1 MLVMYTSHVHSCHN
15 FEPLTD
21 LSCKNVIFS
30 DTLYFCWY
38 TRQYA
43 FAFNLPQYLQNWR
56 NLLTVCDSGKEMGT
70 VRNFLAVFVVA
81 CALLLV
87 QGCSSD
93 DDQDVEKY
101 NRPWAQP
108 VKWEREHTLTPNDIN
123 EAFGNSKGDRKFR
136 RNR

>member
-1 MLVMYTSHVHSCHN
+1 MTVYDDAR
-15 FEPLTD
+15 E
-21 LSCKNVIFS
+21 VI
-30 DTLYFCWY
+30 
-38 TRQYA
+38 
-43 FAFNLPQYLQNWR
+43 
-56 NLLTVCDSGKEMGT
+56 T
-70 VRNFLAVFVVA
+70 VRGFLAVFAVA

-93 DDQDVEKY
+93 DGQDVEKY

-123 EAFGNSKGDRKFR
+123 EAFGNSKGERKFR

>member
-1 MLVMYTSHVHSCHN
+1 M
-15 FEPLTD
+15 
-21 LSCKNVIFS
+21 
-30 DTLYFCWY
+30 
-38 TRQYA
+38 
-43 FAFNLPQYLQNWR
+43 
-56 NLLTVCDSGKEMGT
+56 TVCDSGKEMGT
-70 VRNFLAVFVVA
+70 VRNFLAVFTVTCV
-81 CALLLV
+81 LLLI

-93 DDQDVEKY
+93 DSQDVEKY